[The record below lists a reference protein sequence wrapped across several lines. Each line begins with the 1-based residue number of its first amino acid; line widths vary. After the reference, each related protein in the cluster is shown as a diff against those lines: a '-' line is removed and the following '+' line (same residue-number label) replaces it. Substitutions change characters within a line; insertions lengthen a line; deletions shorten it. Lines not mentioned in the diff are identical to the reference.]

1 MQKVREWE
9 CSSWKREKS
18 RGYGKNRP
26 LFFLPSLENRGGGR
40 RADGGLGRR
49 PCGLVGVWEVGE
61 RERESRWV
69 VSPFLIWTEVER
81 GGWHTA
87 AGGGDRGGGTARLGG
102 GPELGEKGKGTK
114 RVLSLTL
121 VRAGA

>member
-1 MQKVREWE
+1 MV
-9 CSSWKREKS
+9 
-18 RGYGKNRP
+18 
-26 LFFLPSLENRGGGR
+26 
-40 RADGGLGRR
+40 RR
-49 PCGLVGVWEVGE
+49 PWGLVVAWEVKE

-87 AGGGDRGGGTARLGG
+87 AGGGDRGGDAARLGG
-102 GPELGEKGKGTK
+102 SPELGEKGKGTK
-114 RVLSLTL
+114 RVLSPTL